1 MKDLPDKAL
10 DQIAAYFQALSEP
23 TRLKILNLLREHE
36 RNVGDLAQLSGY
48 SAANVSRH
56 LSYLAQHGM
65 VERESRGVSVFYRVS
80 DTSIYD
86 LCDLVCGNI
95 ARRYEQASSDRAV
108 FTPTCIGSRLP
119 CPSRPKT
126 NPPGPASSKL
136 CPVSRRES
144 MQRIGSVGLFDLA
157 RQADAAPTRC

>member
-1 MKDLPDKAL
+1 MIQSFQACRQFKTKNCKLERTMKDLPDKAL

-23 TRLKILNLLREHE
+23 TRLKILNLLREQE
-36 RNVGDLAQLSGY
+36 RNVGELAQLSGY

-80 DTSIYD
+80 DPSIYD

-108 FTPTCIGSRLP
+108 FTPT
-119 CPSRPKT
+119 
-126 NPPGPASSKL
+126 
-136 CPVSRRES
+136 
-144 MQRIGSVGLFDLA
+144 
-157 RQADAAPTRC
+157 